1 MTEALTENLMAYLM
15 PRRTASVGNLATH
28 FDCALSEIIPVIEN
42 LISEGRLRLSAP
54 RCAGS
59 CGSCTGCEPNAT
71 APLITEQTIA
81 ISLVKLEVDE

>member
-1 MTEALTENLMAYLM
+1 MTEALTENLMAYLT

-28 FDCALSEIIPVIEN
+28 FDCALSEITPVVEN
-42 LISEGRLRLSAP
+42 LISEGRLRLSAS

-59 CGSCTGCEPNAT
+59 CGSCTGCESSST

-81 ISLVKLEVDE
+81 ISLDKKETDE